1 IHAINNRIENV
12 KAKPDSRISER
23 AQVGE
28 ESIALGLGRKT
39 ASAMQKQVRQELEIL
54 KKSIGNL
61 LKRNKVT
68 SFDQFLELLDKN
80 GLAPKKV
87 YSKVTGKLIGYTIK
101 GHKASDIDRKL
112 TVVRIDSLLQSSGSN
127 LKEEKQ

>member
-1 IHAINNRIENV
+1 QNE
-12 KAKPDSRISER
+12 
-23 AQVGE
+23 
-28 ESIALGLGRKT
+28 
-39 ASAMQKQVRQELEIL
+39 VRQEREII

-61 LKRNKVT
+61 LKGNKVT

-87 YSKVTGKLIGYTIK
+87 YSKVTGKLNGYTIK

-112 TVVRIDSLLQSSGSN
+112 TVVRIDSLLQNSGSN
-127 LKEEKQ
+127 LKEEKQNINRGYNFRR